1 MDNEK
6 DLQDFNLDDIMR
18 QLREISD
25 AESTGEI
32 PAVLTDMDAP
42 AQESESQGTVDAD
55 ALELAQQAF
64 SQAARQP
71 DAFVPAAAPELN
83 ASDPLE
89 TFVPEEPALV
99 LDLGPEEPTETAASE
114 STVIEVTLTEDAAPQ
129 FSVPEETDA
138 EPFQPEHAF
147 PAEEPEAGADPTIRV
162 DAFQPEEEAYPEVEA
177 QPEEEVYPEAEAQPE
192 EEDVLPNEGP
202 KTIPLD
208 RSAKLRELKRKLVAG
223 PEKRYYSLSELG
235 VGKLQMGLIA
245 NFILLLLCG
254 IGVVLYSR
262 GMVPASRT
270 KLMIFS
276 QVLGLMLSGL
286 LGCGLM
292 MDGIGDLFHLRYS
305 MNTSLAITFIACM
318 ADAWFCLDEQRVPF
332 CAAFVLEMSMALLAN
347 YHKRTT
353 EMAQLDTMRK
363 ATSLVSL
370 VKEPQFYEKRAGIL
384 RGQGDVEDFME
395 TYSRP
400 SGPELVQRVYAF
412 VALIACIGIAVLTG
426 LLHGTSMAVKIF
438 STSLLVSLP
447 AGYFVA
453 LTRPAALLERR
464 LHMVGAVICGW
475 QGVKKLCGRAVVPLR
490 DKDLFPRG
498 STKLNG
504 IKFYSDRT
512 PAEVVSYTASLI
524 FAAGGGLVPL
534 FRNLLVSRDGTEYP
548 VENFRD
554 YDRGGI
560 GGEVNG
566 EPVLLGTLE
575 FLEDM
580 GVEIP
585 QGTMVNQA
593 IYVSIDGQLAAVI
606 AISYAKMRSA
616 SAGLV
621 SLCGC
626 RKLKTLLLAG
636 DFMMTDS
643 FIRDKFAIRTRR
655 LILPPKE
662 ERAELAARKADPE
675 SDVLALVTRD
685 DLVST
690 AYAITGSMSLRT
702 ACRLG
707 SLIGIVGGIIGII
720 IMLALSYL
728 GSEELL
734 TPARVILYQLV
745 WMIPSLLATEWTR
758 VV

>member
-6 DLQDFNLDDIMR
+6 DMQDFSLEDIMR
-18 QLREISD
+18 QLQE
-25 AESTGEI
+25 ATQENQAAEGPLESTGEI
-32 PAVLTDMDAP
+32 TAIIENLDAAAEPESSAAVFPETDAP
-42 AQESESQGTVDAD
+42 ALSEVDSMELSEAD
-55 ALELAQQAF
+55 ALELAKQAF
-64 SQAARQP
+64 SEAAQEP
-71 DAFVPAAAPELN
+71 EGETIILTEEVPAEPSPAAADTQVYEISEAD
-83 ASDPLE
+83 AS
-89 TFVPEEPALV
+89 EEV
-99 LDLGPEEPTETAASE
+99 TVEVTQEPTRQLDDLSFAAAG
-114 STVIEVTLTEDAAPQ
+114 TEEAAAPQ
-129 FSVPEETDA
+129 
-138 EPFQPEHAF
+138 
-147 PAEEPEAGADPTIRV
+147 EAA
-162 DAFQPEEEAYPEVEA
+162 AQPEEEA
-177 QPEEEVYPEAEAQPE
+177 
-192 EEDVLPNEGP
+192 LPNEGP
-202 KTIPLD
+202 NTIPLD

-223 PEKRYYSLSELG
+223 PEKRYYSLSEMG
-235 VGKLQMGLIA
+235 VGKLQLAMILNLI
-245 NFILLLLCG
+245 ILLLCG
-254 IGVVLYSR
+254 AAIALYSK

-276 QVLGLMLSGL
+276 QVLALMVSGL

-292 MDGIGDLFHLRYS
+292 IDGIMDLFRLRYS
-305 MNTSLAITFIACM
+305 LNSTLAVSFVACM
-318 ADAWFCLDEQRVPF
+318 VDAWFCLDEQRVPY
-332 CAAFVLEMSMALLAN
+332 CAAFVLEMAMAMLAS

-363 ATSLVSL
+363 ATSLTSL

-395 TYSRP
+395 TYNRP
-400 SGPELVQRVYAF
+400 SGPEIVQRVYAF
-412 VALIACIGIAVLTG
+412 VALVACIGITVLTG

-438 STSLLVSLP
+438 STSLLVSVP

-504 IKFYSDRT
+504 IKFYCDRT

-524 FAAGGGLVPL
+524 FEAGGSLVPL
-534 FRNLLVSRDGTEYP
+534 FRNLLVSRGGIEYP

-554 YDRGGI
+554 YGRGGI

-566 EPVLLGTLE
+566 EPILLGSLE
-575 FLEDM
+575 FLQDM

-593 IYVSIDGQLAAVI
+593 VYVSIDGQLAAVI

-636 DFMMTDS
+636 DFMLTDS
-643 FIRDKFAIRTRR
+643 FIREKFNIRTRR
-655 LILPPKE
+655 LILPPQE
-662 ERAELAARKADPE
+662 ERVDLAGRKADPE
-675 SDVLALVTRD
+675 ADVLALLTRD
-685 DLVST
+685 DLISS

-702 ACRLG
+702 ACRVG
-707 SLIGIVGGIIGII
+707 SVIGIVGGIVGIV

-728 GSEELL
+728 GSTELL

-758 VV
+758 IV

>member
-6 DLQDFNLDDIMR
+6 ETLDFNLDDIMR
-18 QLREISD
+18 QLQEATLEND
-25 AESTGEI
+25 AAEDIPESTPE
-32 PAVLTDMDAP
+32 VT
-42 AQESESQGTVDAD
+42 GTVEGSVPAAEEAEQEAFPLTEED

-64 SQAARQP
+64 SEAAQEPEEEALLPENP
-71 DAFVPAAAPELN
+71 DELIPE
-83 ASDPLE
+83 ASDFDEEAPMEGLE
-89 TFVPEEPALV
+89 ALRFEASFPVSEEIPV
-99 LDLGPEEPTETAASE
+99 SQEPTKKMEFPLSSNAA
-114 STVIEVTLTEDAAPQ
+114 
-129 FSVPEETDA
+129 
-138 EPFQPEHAF
+138 
-147 PAEEPEAGADPTIRV
+147 EATQEPTIRV
-162 DAFQPEEEAYPEVEA
+162 VTPEPQEEP
-177 QPEEEVYPEAEAQPE
+177 
-192 EEDVLPNEGP
+192 LPNEGP
-202 KTIPLD
+202 NTIPLD

-223 PEKRYYSLSELG
+223 PEKRYYSLSEVG
-235 VGKLQMGLIA
+235 VGKLQLAMIGNLI
-245 NFILLLLCG
+245 ILLLCG
-254 IGVVLYSR
+254 IAILLYSK
-262 GMVPASRT
+262 GMVPASRN

-276 QVLGLMLSGL
+276 QVLALMVSGL

-305 MNTSLAITFIACM
+305 LNTTLAISFIACM
-318 ADAWFCLDEQRVPF
+318 ADAWFCLDEQRVPY
-332 CAAFVLEMSMALLAN
+332 CAAFVLEMSMAMLAQ

-363 ATSLVSL
+363 ATSLTSL

-400 SGPELVQRVYAF
+400 SGPEIVQRVYAF
-412 VALIACIGIAVLTG
+412 VALIACIGIAALTG
-426 LLHGTSMAVKIF
+426 ILHGTSMAIKIF
-438 STSLLVSLP
+438 STSLLVSVP

-453 LTRPAALLERR
+453 LTRPASLLERR

-504 IKFYSDRT
+504 IKFYSDR
-512 PAEVVSYTASLI
+512 PSAQVVSYAASMI
-524 FAAGGGLVPL
+524 FEAGGGLVPL
-534 FRNLLVSRDGTEYP
+534 FRNLLVSRGATEYP
-548 VENFRD
+548 VESFRD
-554 YDRGGI
+554 YGRGGI

-566 EPVLLGTLE
+566 EPVLVGSLE
-575 FLEDM
+575 FLQEM
-580 GVEIP
+580 GVDIP

-593 IYVSIDGQLAAVI
+593 VYVSIDGQLAAVI

-636 DFMMTDS
+636 DFMMTDG
-643 FIRDKFAIRTRR
+643 FIREKFSIRTRR

-662 ERAELAARKADPE
+662 ERGGLAARKADPDA
-675 SDVLALVTRD
+675 DVLALVTRD

-690 AYAITGSMSLRT
+690 AYAITGAMSLRT
-702 ACRLG
+702 ACRVG
-707 SLIGIVGGIIGII
+707 SFIGIVGGIIGIV

-728 GSEELL
+728 GTTELL

-745 WMIPSLLATEWTR
+745 WLVPNLLATEWTR

>member
-6 DLQDFNLDDIMR
+6 DIQDFSLEDIVR
-18 QLREISD
+18 QLQELPQEEPEEATPAAVTED
-25 AESTGEI
+25 VLAEEDS
-32 PAVLTDMDAP
+32 LF
-42 AQESESQGTVDAD
+42 SES
-55 ALELAQQAF
+55 ALDTLEQAQQAF
-64 SQAARQP
+64 SQAAL
-71 DAFVPAAAPELN
+71 D
-83 ASDPLE
+83 
-89 TFVPEEPALV
+89 PEEAPVGFAEDQEIIEEAVNLNTAPTQVFVFPQEEEPEPLTDALDQQTRQFH
-99 LDLGPEEPTETAASE
+99 LEQDLPSEASEEPTIHVE
-114 STVIEVTLTEDAAPQ
+114 SP
-129 FSVPEETDA
+129 
-138 EPFQPEHAF
+138 QPE
-147 PAEEPEAGADPTIRV
+147 PEQA
-162 DAFQPEEEAYPEVEA
+162 
-177 QPEEEVYPEAEAQPE
+177 
-192 EEDVLPNEGP
+192 P
-202 KTIPLD
+202 KTIPLN

-223 PEKRYYSLSELG
+223 PEKRYYTLSEQG
-235 VGKLQMGLIA
+235 VGKLQICMIV
-245 NFILLLLCG
+245 NFIILLLCG
-254 IGVVLYSR
+254 IAILLHTK
-262 GMVPASRT
+262 GMVPASRF
-270 KLMIFS
+270 KLLIFS
-276 QVLGLMLSGL
+276 QVLALMISGL

-292 MDGIGDLFHLRYS
+292 LDGISDLFHLRYS
-305 MNTSLAITFIACM
+305 LNTTLAVTFIACM
-318 ADAWFCLDEQRVPF
+318 ADAWFCLDEQRVPY
-332 CAAFVLEMSMALLAN
+332 CAAFVLEMSMAMLAS

-370 VKEPQFYEKRAGIL
+370 VKEPQFYEKRSGIL

-395 TYSRP
+395 TYARA
-400 SGPELVQRVYAF
+400 SGPEIVQRVYAF
-412 VALIACIGIAVLTG
+412 VALLSCVGIAALTG
-426 LLHGTSMAVKIF
+426 ILHGTSMAVKIF
-438 STSLLVSLP
+438 STSLLVSAP

-490 DKDLFPRG
+490 EKDLFPRG

-504 IKFYSDRT
+504 IKFYTDRP
-512 PAEVVSYTASLI
+512 PAQVVSYAASLI
-524 FAAGGGLVPL
+524 FTAGGGLVPL
-534 FRNLLVSRDGTEYP
+534 FRNLLASRNGTEYI

-554 YDRGGI
+554 YGRGGI
-560 GGEVNG
+560 GGEMNG
-566 EPVLLGTLE
+566 EPVLLGSLE

-593 IYVSIDGQLAAVI
+593 VYVSIDGQLAAVI

-616 SAGLV
+616 AAGIV

-643 FIRDKFAIRTRR
+643 FIRSKFSIRTRR

-662 ERAELAARKADPE
+662 LRAELAQRKANPE
-675 SDVLALVTRD
+675 ADVLALVTRD

-690 AYAITGSMSLRT
+690 AYAITGSMALRT
-702 ACRLG
+702 ACRVG
-707 SLIGIVGGIIGII
+707 SFIGIIGGITGI
-720 IMLALSYL
+720 VIMLALSYL
-728 GSEELL
+728 GATELL

>member
-6 DLQDFNLDDIMR
+6 DLQDFNLEDIMR
-18 QLREISD
+18 QLREIPQED
-25 AESTGEI
+25 EQIA
-32 PAVLTDMDAP
+32 AP
-42 AQESESQGTVDAD
+42 ADFTQPEESPTQEAPFQGTVDAD

-64 SQAARQP
+64 SQAALEP
-71 DAFVPAAAPELN
+71 DAPTVEAVPVPDTT
-83 ASDPLE
+83 DPLG
-89 TFVPEEPALV
+89 TFAPQEPELV
-99 LDLGPEEPTETAASE
+99 LDLGPEDTFE
-114 STVIEVTLTEDAAPQ
+114 STAPESAPVEAPLPEYTATEEDTPAFSAP
-129 FSVPEETDA
+129 E
-138 EPFQPEHAF
+138 AF
-147 PAEEPEAGADPTIRV
+147 GKDTPQLNISFPTEEPEEAPEAEPTIRV
-162 DAFQPEEEAYPEVEA
+162 DTAQPEEEAEP
-177 QPEEEVYPEAEAQPE
+177 AEAA

-235 VGKLQMGLIA
+235 IGRLQLAMIA

-254 IGVVLYSR
+254 LGILLYSR
-262 GMVPASRT
+262 GMVPASRS
-270 KLMIFS
+270 KLMIYS
-276 QVLGLMLSGL
+276 QVLCLMISGL

-292 MDGIGDLFHLRYS
+292 MDGIGDLFHLRYT

-318 ADAWFCLDEQRVPF
+318 VDAWFCLDEQRVPF
-332 CAAFVLEMSMALLAN
+332 CAAFVLEMSMALLAR

-370 VKEPQFYEKRAGIL
+370 VKEPQFYQKRAGIL

-395 TYSRP
+395 TYNRT
-400 SGPELVQRVYAF
+400 SGPEIVQQVYAF

-453 LTRPAALLERR
+453 LTRPAALLEKR

-534 FRNLLVSRDGTEYP
+534 FRNLLASRDGTEYP

-554 YDRGGI
+554 YERGGI

-566 EPVLLGTLE
+566 EPVLLGTLD

-643 FIRDKFAIRTRR
+643 FIREKFAIRTRR

-662 ERAELAARKADPE
+662 ERTELAARKADPE

-707 SLIGIVGGIIGII
+707 SIIGIVGGIIGIV

>member
-6 DLQDFNLDDIMR
+6 DLQDFNLEDIMR
-18 QLREISD
+18 QLREIPQED
-25 AESTGEI
+25 EQIA
-32 PAVLTDMDAP
+32 AP
-42 AQESESQGTVDAD
+42 ADFTQPEESPTQEAASQGTVDAD

-64 SQAARQP
+64 SQAALEP
-71 DAFVPAAAPELN
+71 DAPTVEAVPVPDTT
-83 ASDPLE
+83 DPLGAFAPQE
-89 TFVPEEPALV
+89 PELV
-99 LDLGPEEPTETAASE
+99 LDLGPEDTFE
-114 STVIEVTLTEDAAPQ
+114 STAPESAPVEASLPEYPVAEEDTPAFSAP
-129 FSVPEETDA
+129 E
-138 EPFQPEHAF
+138 AF
-147 PAEEPEAGADPTIRV
+147 GEDTPQLNISFPTEEPEVVGDPTIRV
-162 DAFQPEEEAYPEVEA
+162 DSIQPEDEVQPEDEA
-177 QPEEEVYPEAEAQPE
+177 QPEA
-192 EEDVLPNEGP
+192 DTLPNEGP

-235 VGKLQMGLIA
+235 IGRLQLAMIA

-254 IGVVLYSR
+254 LGILLYSR
-262 GMVPASRT
+262 GMVPASRS
-270 KLMIFS
+270 KLMIYS
-276 QVLGLMLSGL
+276 QVLCLMISGL

-292 MDGIGDLFHLRYS
+292 MDGIGDLFHLRYT

-318 ADAWFCLDEQRVPF
+318 VDAWFCLDEQRVPF
-332 CAAFVLEMSMALLAN
+332 CAAFVLEMSMAMLAR

-370 VKEPQFYEKRAGIL
+370 VKEPQFYQKRAGIL

-395 TYSRP
+395 TYNRT
-400 SGPELVQRVYAF
+400 SGPEIVQQVYAF
-412 VALIACIGIAVLTG
+412 VALIACTGIAVLTG

-534 FRNLLVSRDGTEYP
+534 FRNLLASRDGTEYP

-554 YDRGGI
+554 YEQGGI

-566 EPVLLGTLE
+566 EPVLLGTLD

-662 ERAELAARKADPE
+662 ERAGLAARKADPE

-707 SLIGIVGGIIGII
+707 SLIGIVGGIIGIV

>member
-6 DLQDFNLDDIMR
+6 DMQDFSLEDIMR
-18 QLREISD
+18 QLQE
-25 AESTGEI
+25 ATQENQAAENPNESTGEI
-32 PAVLTDMDAP
+32 NAIIENLDAAAEP
-42 AQESESQGTVDAD
+42 ESNADVFSETVTVELSEVDSMELSEAD
-55 ALELAQQAF
+55 ALELAKQAF
-64 SQAARQP
+64 SEAAQEPEAETIILTEEVPAEPSQAAADTRVYEIPEADASEEVTVELTQEPTRQL
-71 DAFVPAAAPELN
+71 DDLSFAAA
-83 ASDPLE
+83 
-89 TFVPEEPALV
+89 
-99 LDLGPEEPTETAASE
+99 GTEKT
-114 STVIEVTLTEDAAPQ
+114 AAPQ
-129 FSVPEETDA
+129 
-138 EPFQPEHAF
+138 
-147 PAEEPEAGADPTIRV
+147 EAA
-162 DAFQPEEEAYPEVEA
+162 AQPEEEA
-177 QPEEEVYPEAEAQPE
+177 
-192 EEDVLPNEGP
+192 LPNEGP
-202 KTIPLD
+202 NTIPLD

-223 PEKRYYSLSELG
+223 PEKRYYSLSEMG
-235 VGKLQMGLIA
+235 VGKLQLAMILNLI
-245 NFILLLLCG
+245 ILLLCG
-254 IGVVLYSR
+254 AAIALYSK

-276 QVLGLMLSGL
+276 QVLALMVSGL

-292 MDGIGDLFHLRYS
+292 IDGIMDLFRLRYS
-305 MNTSLAITFIACM
+305 LNSTLAVSFVACM
-318 ADAWFCLDEQRVPF
+318 ADAWFCLDEQRVPY
-332 CAAFVLEMSMALLAN
+332 CAAFVLEMAMAMLAS

-363 ATSLVSL
+363 ATSLTSL

-395 TYSRP
+395 TYNRP

-412 VALIACIGIAVLTG
+412 VALLACIGITVLTG

-438 STSLLVSLP
+438 STSLLVSVP

-504 IKFYSDRT
+504 IKFYCDRT

-524 FAAGGGLVPL
+524 FEAGGSLVPL
-534 FRNLLVSRDGTEYP
+534 FRNLLVSRGGIEYP
-548 VENFRD
+548 VEHFRD
-554 YDRGGI
+554 YGRGGI

-566 EPVLLGTLE
+566 EPILLGSLE
-575 FLEDM
+575 FLQDM

-593 IYVSIDGQLAAVI
+593 VYVSIDGQLAAVI

-626 RKLKTLLLAG
+626 RRLKTLLLAG
-636 DFMMTDS
+636 DFMLTDG
-643 FIRDKFAIRTRR
+643 FIREKFNIRTRR
-655 LILPPKE
+655 LILPPQE
-662 ERAELAARKADPE
+662 ERADLAARKADPE
-675 SDVLALVTRD
+675 ADVLALLTRD
-685 DLVST
+685 DLISS

-702 ACRLG
+702 ACRVG
-707 SLIGIVGGIIGII
+707 SVIGIVGGIVGIV

-728 GSEELL
+728 GSTELL

-758 VV
+758 IV

>member
-6 DLQDFNLDDIMR
+6 ENLDFSLESIMR
-18 QLREISD
+18 QLQEATQENNAPENNPED
-25 AESTGEI
+25 TGEI
-32 PAVLTDMDAP
+32 SAILSNLDAP
-42 AQESESQGTVDAD
+42 ADVTEEAIFPLSESD

-64 SQAARQP
+64 SEAAQEP
-71 DAFVPAAAPELN
+71 ESQEIPLEGAAPDIPEIDDALL
-83 ASDPLE
+83 PQELE
-89 TFVPEEPALV
+89 TLRFESAPDLQEETS
-99 LDLGPEEPTETAASE
+99 EE
-114 STVIEVTLTEDAAPQ
+114 TLSFPSDAEQAPQ
-129 FSVPEETDA
+129 E
-138 EPFQPEHAF
+138 
-147 PAEEPEAGADPTIRV
+147 PTIRV
-162 DAFQPEEEAYPEVEA
+162 ETQE
-177 QPEEEVYPEAEAQPE
+177 PEAPPQDEP
-192 EEDVLPNEGP
+192 LPNEGS

-223 PEKRYYSLSELG
+223 PEKLYYSLSEIG
-235 VGKLQMGLIA
+235 VGKLQIAMILNLI
-245 NFILLLLCG
+245 ILLLCG
-254 IGVVLYSR
+254 IAIVLYTK
-262 GMVPASRT
+262 GMVPASRN

-276 QVLGLMLSGL
+276 QVLALMVSGL
-286 LGCGLM
+286 LGSSLM
-292 MDGIGDLFHLRYS
+292 MDGISDLFHLRYS
-305 MNTSLAITFIACM
+305 LNTTLAISFLACL

-332 CAAFVLEMSMALLAN
+332 CAAFVLEMAMAMLGR
-347 YHKRTT
+347 YHQRTT

-363 ATSLVSL
+363 ATSLTSL
-370 VKEPQFYEKRAGIL
+370 VKEPHFYEKRAGIL

-395 TYSRP
+395 TYHRV
-400 SGPELVQRVYAF
+400 SGPEIVQRVYAF

-426 LLHGTSMAVKIF
+426 ILHGTSMAVKIF
-438 STSLLVSLP
+438 STSLLVSVP

-504 IKFYSDRT
+504 IKFYSDR
-512 PAEVVSYTASLI
+512 PNAQVVSYTASLI
-524 FAAGGGLVPL
+524 FEAGGGLVPL
-534 FRNLLVSRDGTEYP
+534 FRNLLVSRSGTEYP

-554 YDRGGI
+554 YGRGGI

-566 EPVLLGTLE
+566 EPVLLGNLE
-575 FLEDM
+575 FLQDM

-593 IYVSIDGQLAAVI
+593 VYVSIDGQLAAVI

-636 DFMMTDS
+636 DFMMTDG
-643 FIRDKFAIRTRR
+643 FIREKFSIRTRR

-662 ERAELAARKADPE
+662 NRAELAARRADPE
-675 SDVLALVTRD
+675 ADVLALVTRD

-690 AYAITGSMSLRT
+690 AYAITGAMSLRT
-702 ACRLG
+702 ASRVG
-707 SLIGIVGGIIGII
+707 SFIGIIGGICGI
-720 IMLALSYL
+720 AIMLALSYL
-728 GSEELL
+728 GTTELL

-745 WMIPSLLATEWTR
+745 WMIPSFFATEWTR

>member
-6 DLQDFNLDDIMR
+6 DTMDFSLDDIVR
-18 QLREISD
+18 QLQEATQENSASED
-25 AESTGEI
+25 TGQIGAILEN
-32 PAVLTDMDAP
+32 LEAP
-42 AQESESQGTVDAD
+42 ADPIEEAVFPLTEAD

-64 SQAARQP
+64 SEAAQEP
-71 DAFVPAAAPELN
+71 IADISADEPGLPALDDSIPQEN
-83 ASDPLE
+83 TASDGLE
-89 TFVPEEPALV
+89 SLHFEPAPV
-99 LDLGPEEPTETAASE
+99 LTEEPT
-114 STVIEVTLTEDAAPQ
+114 VTQ
-129 FSVPEETDA
+129 EETKVM
-138 EPFQPEHAF
+138 EF
-147 PAEEPEAGADPTIRV
+147 PLSSGITEATQEPTIRV
-162 DAFQPEEEAYPEVEA
+162 AAPEPEDALKEEP
-177 QPEEEVYPEAEAQPE
+177 
-192 EEDVLPNEGP
+192 LPNEGP
-202 KTIPLD
+202 RTIPLD
-208 RSAKLRELKRKLVAG
+208 RSSKLRELKRKLVAG
-223 PEKRYYSLSELG
+223 PEKRYYSLSEVS
-235 VGKLQMGLIA
+235 VGRLQAGMIL
-245 NFILLLLCG
+245 NFIILMLCG
-254 IGVVLYSR
+254 IGIVLYTKN
-262 GMVPASRT
+262 MIPASRN

-276 QVLGLMLSGL
+276 QVLALMVSGL

-305 MNTSLAITFIACM
+305 LNTTLAISFIACM
-318 ADAWFCLDEQRVPF
+318 ADAWFCLDEQRVPY
-332 CAAFVLEMSMALLAN
+332 CAAFVLEMSAAMLSR
-347 YHKRTT
+347 YHKHTT

-363 ATSLVSL
+363 ATGLTSL
-370 VKEPQFYEKRAGIL
+370 VKEPQFYDKRAGIL

-395 TYSRP
+395 TYSRV
-400 SGPELVQRVYAF
+400 SGPEIVQRVYAF
-412 VALIACIGIAVLTG
+412 VALIACIGIAALTFI
-426 LLHGTSMAVKIF
+426 LHGTSMAVKIF
-438 STSLLVSLP
+438 STSMLVSVP
-447 AGYFVA
+447 AGYFIA
-453 LTRPAALLERR
+453 LTRPASLLERR

-504 IKFYSDRT
+504 IKFYSDRPNT
-512 PAEVVSYTASLI
+512 QVVSYTASLI
-524 FAAGGGLVPL
+524 FEAGGGLVPL
-534 FRNLLVSRDGTEYP
+534 FRNLLVSRSGTEYP

-554 YDRGGI
+554 YGRGGI

-566 EPVLLGTLE
+566 EPVLLGNLE
-575 FLEDM
+575 FLQDM

-643 FIRDKFAIRTRR
+643 FIRDKFSIRTRR

-662 ERAELAARKADPE
+662 QRGELAARKADPDG
-675 SDVLALVTRD
+675 DVLALVTRD

-690 AYAITGSMSLRT
+690 AYAITGAMSLRT
-702 ACRLG
+702 SCRVG
-707 SLIGIVGGIIGII
+707 SIIGIFGGIVGIV

-728 GSEELL
+728 GTTELL
-734 TPARVILYQLV
+734 SPARVLLYQLV

>member
-6 DLQDFNLDDIMR
+6 DLQDFSLDDIMR
-18 QLREISD
+18 QLREIPQEDDPTTDGFSAVMNPPQTPPEEQDDPLEDVNVGVDVD
-25 AESTGEI
+25 AD
-32 PAVLTDMDAP
+32 VDADVD
-42 AQESESQGTVDAD
+42 VDAD

-64 SQAARQP
+64 SQAAQEPEPAPSLDDTDPLGSFAPEEAAPVFEVSEEESTLEPPVQEAFEEEAPQP
-71 DAFVPAAAPELN
+71 DHSPAPEE
-83 ASDPLE
+83 APSE
-89 TFVPEEPALV
+89 QA
-99 LDLGPEEPTETAASE
+99 PT
-114 STVIEVTLTEDAAPQ
+114 IRMDAFAQ
-129 FSVPEETDA
+129 
-138 EPFQPEHAF
+138 
-147 PAEEPEAGADPTIRV
+147 EEPEA
-162 DAFQPEEEAYPEVEA
+162 
-177 QPEEEVYPEAEAQPE
+177 
-192 EEDVLPNEGP
+192 DVLPNEGP
-202 KTIPLD
+202 KTIPLN

-223 PEKRYYSLSELG
+223 PEKRYYSLSEQG
-235 VGKLQMGLIA
+235 IGKLQLAMIA
-245 NFILLLLCG
+245 NLIIFLLCCL
-254 IGVVLYSR
+254 GVLLYSK
-262 GMVPASRT
+262 GMVPASRS
-270 KLMIFS
+270 KLLIYS
-276 QVLGLMLSGL
+276 QVLALMVSGL

-305 MNTSLAITFIACM
+305 LNTTLAISFIACM
-318 ADAWFCLDEQRVPF
+318 ADAWFCLDEQRVPY
-332 CAAFVLEMSMALLAN
+332 CAAFVLEMSMAMLAH
-347 YHKRTT
+347 YHRRTT

-363 ATSLVSL
+363 ATSLTSL
-370 VKEPQFYEKRAGIL
+370 VKEPGYYEKRAGIL

-395 TYSRP
+395 TYARS
-400 SGPELVQRVYAF
+400 SGPEIVQRVYAF
-412 VALIACIGIAVLTG
+412 VALIACIGIAVLTW
-426 LLHGTSMAVKIF
+426 LLHGPSMAVKIF
-438 STSLLVSLP
+438 STSLLVSVP

-512 PAEVVSYTASLI
+512 SAEVVSYTASLI

-534 FRNLLVSRDGTEYP
+534 FRNLLVSRSGTEYP

-554 YDRGGI
+554 YGRGGI

-566 EPVLLGTLE
+566 EPVLLGNLE
-575 FLEDM
+575 FLQDM

-585 QGTMVNQA
+585 QGTMVSQA

-616 SAGLV
+616 SAGIV

-643 FIRDKFAIRTRR
+643 FIRNKFSIRTRR
-655 LILPPKE
+655 LILPPQE
-662 ERAELAARKADPE
+662 IRAELAAREADPE
-675 SDVLALVTRD
+675 ADVLALVTRD

-702 ACRLG
+702 ACRVG
-707 SLIGIVGGIIGII
+707 SFIGIVGGIIGIL

-728 GSEELL
+728 GYTELL
-734 TPARVILYQLV
+734 SPARVLLYQLV
-745 WMIPSLLATEWTR
+745 WLVPSLLATEWTR

>member
-1 MDNEK
+1 MKPCASAWVKQGGLDMDNEK
-6 DLQDFNLDDIMR
+6 DMQDFSLEDIMR
-18 QLREISD
+18 QLQE
-25 AESTGEI
+25 ATQENQAAENPNESTGEI
-32 PAVLTDMDAP
+32 NAIIENLDAAAEP
-42 AQESESQGTVDAD
+42 ESNADVFSETVTVELSEVDSMELSEAD
-55 ALELAQQAF
+55 ALELAKQAF
-64 SQAARQP
+64 SEAAQEPEAETIILTEEVPAEPSQAAADTRVYEIPEADASEEVTVELTQEPTRQL
-71 DAFVPAAAPELN
+71 DDLSFAAA
-83 ASDPLE
+83 
-89 TFVPEEPALV
+89 
-99 LDLGPEEPTETAASE
+99 GTEKT
-114 STVIEVTLTEDAAPQ
+114 AAPQ
-129 FSVPEETDA
+129 
-138 EPFQPEHAF
+138 
-147 PAEEPEAGADPTIRV
+147 EAA
-162 DAFQPEEEAYPEVEA
+162 AQPEEEA
-177 QPEEEVYPEAEAQPE
+177 
-192 EEDVLPNEGP
+192 LPNEGP
-202 KTIPLD
+202 NTIPLD

-223 PEKRYYSLSELG
+223 PEKRYYSLSEMG
-235 VGKLQMGLIA
+235 VGKLQLAMILNLI
-245 NFILLLLCG
+245 ILLLCG
-254 IGVVLYSR
+254 AAIALYSK

-276 QVLGLMLSGL
+276 QVLALMVSGL

-292 MDGIGDLFHLRYS
+292 IDGIMDLFRLRYS
-305 MNTSLAITFIACM
+305 LNSTLAVSFVACM
-318 ADAWFCLDEQRVPF
+318 ADAWFCLDEQRVPY
-332 CAAFVLEMSMALLAN
+332 CAAFVLEMAMAMLAS

-363 ATSLVSL
+363 ATSLTSL

-395 TYSRP
+395 TYNRP

-412 VALIACIGIAVLTG
+412 VALLACIGITVLTG

-438 STSLLVSLP
+438 STSLLVSVP

-504 IKFYSDRT
+504 IKFYCDRT

-524 FAAGGGLVPL
+524 FEAGGSLVPL
-534 FRNLLVSRDGTEYP
+534 FRNLLVSRGGIEYP
-548 VENFRD
+548 VEHFRD
-554 YDRGGI
+554 YGRGGI

-566 EPVLLGTLE
+566 EPILLGSLE
-575 FLEDM
+575 FLQDM

-593 IYVSIDGQLAAVI
+593 VYVSIDGQLAAVI

-626 RKLKTLLLAG
+626 RRLKTLLLAG
-636 DFMMTDS
+636 DFMLTDG
-643 FIRDKFAIRTRR
+643 FIREKFNIRTRR
-655 LILPPKE
+655 LILPPQE
-662 ERAELAARKADPE
+662 ERADLAARKADPE
-675 SDVLALVTRD
+675 ADVLALLTRD
-685 DLVST
+685 DLISS

-702 ACRLG
+702 ACRVG
-707 SLIGIVGGIIGII
+707 SVIGIVGGIVGIV

-728 GSEELL
+728 GSTELL

-758 VV
+758 IV

>member
-1 MDNEK
+1 MKPCASAWVKQGGLDMDNEK
-6 DLQDFNLDDIMR
+6 DMQDFSLEDIMR
-18 QLREISD
+18 QLQE
-25 AESTGEI
+25 ATQENQAAENPNESTGEI
-32 PAVLTDMDAP
+32 NAIIENLDAAAEP
-42 AQESESQGTVDAD
+42 ESNADVFSETVTVELSEVDSMELSEAD
-55 ALELAQQAF
+55 ALELAKQAF
-64 SQAARQP
+64 SEAAQEPEAETIILTEEVPAEPSQAAADTRAYEIPEADASEEVTVELTQEPTRQL
-71 DAFVPAAAPELN
+71 DDLSFAAAGKE
-83 ASDPLE
+83 
-89 TFVPEEPALV
+89 
-99 LDLGPEEPTETAASE
+99 ETAAPQE
-114 STVIEVTLTEDAAPQ
+114 AA
-129 FSVPEETDA
+129 A
-138 EPFQPEHAF
+138 
-147 PAEEPEAGADPTIRV
+147 
-162 DAFQPEEEAYPEVEA
+162 QPEEEA
-177 QPEEEVYPEAEAQPE
+177 
-192 EEDVLPNEGP
+192 LPNEGP
-202 KTIPLD
+202 NTIPLD

-223 PEKRYYSLSELG
+223 PEKRYYSLSEMG
-235 VGKLQMGLIA
+235 VGKLQLAMILNLI
-245 NFILLLLCG
+245 ILLLCG
-254 IGVVLYSR
+254 AAIALYSK

-276 QVLGLMLSGL
+276 QVLALMVSGL

-292 MDGIGDLFHLRYS
+292 IDGIMDLFRLRYS
-305 MNTSLAITFIACM
+305 LNSTLAVSFVACM
-318 ADAWFCLDEQRVPF
+318 ADAWFCLDEQRVPY
-332 CAAFVLEMSMALLAN
+332 CAAFVLEMAMAMLAS

-363 ATSLVSL
+363 ATSLTSL

-395 TYSRP
+395 TYNRP

-412 VALIACIGIAVLTG
+412 VALLACIGITVLTG

-438 STSLLVSLP
+438 STSLLVSVP

-504 IKFYSDRT
+504 IKFYCDRT

-524 FAAGGGLVPL
+524 FEAGGSLVPL
-534 FRNLLVSRDGTEYP
+534 FRNLLVSRGGIEYP

-554 YDRGGI
+554 YGRGGI

-566 EPVLLGTLE
+566 EPILLGSLE
-575 FLEDM
+575 FLQDM

-593 IYVSIDGQLAAVI
+593 VYVSIDGQLAAVI

-636 DFMMTDS
+636 DFMLTDG
-643 FIRDKFAIRTRR
+643 FIREKFNIRTRR
-655 LILPPKE
+655 LILPPQE
-662 ERAELAARKADPE
+662 ERADLAARKADPE
-675 SDVLALVTRD
+675 ADVLALLTRD
-685 DLVST
+685 DLISS

-702 ACRLG
+702 ACRVG
-707 SLIGIVGGIIGII
+707 SVIGIVGGIVGIV

-728 GSEELL
+728 GSTELL

-758 VV
+758 IV

>member
-6 DLQDFNLDDIMR
+6 DLQDFNLEDIMR
-18 QLREISD
+18 QLREIPQED
-25 AESTGEI
+25 AQTAE
-32 PAVLTDMDAP
+32 PADFSQPEAAP
-42 AQESESQGTVDAD
+42 AEEAAFQGTVDAD

-64 SQAARQP
+64 SQAAQEIDAPIAGAVPVP
-71 DAFVPAAAPELN
+71 DVT
-83 ASDPLE
+83 DPMG
-89 TFVPEEPALV
+89 TFVPQEPELV
-99 LDLGPEEPTETAASE
+99 LDLGPEEPLEN
-114 STVIEVTLTEDAAPQ
+114 AAPE
-129 FSVPEETDA
+129 SLPPEEA
-138 EPFQPEHAF
+138 APEVFGDEASQLNVTFHTA
-147 PAEEPEAGADPTIRV
+147 EPEAGDTPTIRIEF
-162 DAFQPEEEAYPEVEA
+162 AQPEEEPQPEEEA
-177 QPEEEVYPEAEAQPE
+177 QPEEELQPE
-192 EEDVLPNEGP
+192 EEAQPGEAPRTEDDSLPNEGP

-235 VGKLQMGLIA
+235 IGRLQLAIIA
-245 NFILLLLCG
+245 NFIVLLLCG
-254 IGVVLYSR
+254 LGVVLYSR
-262 GMVPASRT
+262 GMVPASRG
-270 KLMIFS
+270 KLMIYS
-276 QVLGLMLSGL
+276 QVLCLMVSGL

-292 MDGIGDLFHLRYS
+292 MDGIGDLFRLRYT

-318 ADAWFCLDEQRVPF
+318 VDAWFCLDEQRVPF
-332 CAAFVLEMSMALLAN
+332 CAAFVLEMSTALLAR

-370 VKEPQFYEKRAGIL
+370 VKEPQFYQKRAGIL

-395 TYSRP
+395 TYSRA
-400 SGPELVQRVYAF
+400 SGPEIVQQVYAF

-447 AGYFVA
+447 AGYFIA
-453 LTRPAALLERR
+453 LTRPAALLEKR

-504 IKFYSDRT
+504 IKFYSERT

-534 FRNLLVSRDGTEYP
+534 FRNLLTSRDGTEYP

-554 YDRGGI
+554 YEQGGI

-566 EPVLLGTLE
+566 EPVLLGTLD

-593 IYVSIDGQLAAVI
+593 IYVSIDGQLSAVI

-643 FIRDKFAIRTRR
+643 FIRDKFSIRTRR

-662 ERAELAARKADPE
+662 ERAGLAARKADPE

-702 ACRLG
+702 SCRLG
-707 SLIGIVGGIIGII
+707 SIVGIVGGIVGIV

-745 WMIPSLLATEWTR
+745 WMVPSLLATEWTR
-758 VV
+758 GV

>member
-6 DLQDFNLDDIMR
+6 DMQDFSLEDIMR
-18 QLREISD
+18 QLQE
-25 AESTGEI
+25 ATQENQAAEGPLESTGEI
-32 PAVLTDMDAP
+32 NAIIENLDAAAEPESSADVFSEAVTL
-42 AQESESQGTVDAD
+42 ELSEADSMELSEAD
-55 ALELAQQAF
+55 ALELAKQAF
-64 SQAARQP
+64 SEAAQE
-71 DAFVPAAAPELN
+71 PE
-83 ASDPLE
+83 DE
-89 TFVPEEPALV
+89 TVIEAEAPEEPSPMAADTQV
-99 LDLGPEEPTETAASE
+99 YDFSQKEEAEETPAAVSQEDTRQLDDLSFAAGTEETAA
-114 STVIEVTLTEDAAPQ
+114 
-129 FSVPEETDA
+129 
-138 EPFQPEHAF
+138 
-147 PAEEPEAGADPTIRV
+147 
-162 DAFQPEEEAYPEVEA
+162 A
-177 QPEEEVYPEAEAQPE
+177 QPEEEP
-192 EEDVLPNEGP
+192 LPNEGP
-202 KTIPLD
+202 NTIPLD

-223 PEKRYYSLSELG
+223 PEKRYYSLSEMG
-235 VGKLQMGLIA
+235 VGKLQLAMILNLI
-245 NFILLLLCG
+245 ILLLCG
-254 IGVVLYSR
+254 AAIALYSR

-276 QVLGLMLSGL
+276 QVLALMVSGL

-292 MDGIGDLFHLRYS
+292 IDGIMDLFRLRYS
-305 MNTSLAITFIACM
+305 LNSTLAVSFIACM
-318 ADAWFCLDEQRVPF
+318 VDAWFCLDEQRVPY
-332 CAAFVLEMSMALLAN
+332 CAAFVLEMAMAMLAS

-363 ATSLVSL
+363 ATSLTSL

-412 VALIACIGIAVLTG
+412 VALLACIGITVLTG

-438 STSLLVSLP
+438 STSLLVSVP

-504 IKFYSDRT
+504 IKFYCDRT

-524 FAAGGGLVPL
+524 FEAGGSLVPL
-534 FRNLLVSRDGTEYP
+534 FRNLLVSRGGIEYP

-554 YDRGGI
+554 YGRGGI

-566 EPVLLGTLE
+566 EPILLGSLE
-575 FLEDM
+575 FLQDM

-593 IYVSIDGQLAAVI
+593 VYVSIDGQLAAVI

-636 DFMMTDS
+636 DFMLTDS
-643 FIRDKFAIRTRR
+643 FIREKFNIRTRR
-655 LILPPKE
+655 LILPPQE
-662 ERAELAARKADPE
+662 ARADLAARKADPE
-675 SDVLALVTRD
+675 ADVLALLTRD
-685 DLVST
+685 DLISS
-690 AYAITGSMSLRT
+690 AYTITGSMSLRT
-702 ACRLG
+702 ACRVG
-707 SLIGIVGGIIGII
+707 SIIGIVGGIVGIV

-728 GSEELL
+728 GSTELL

-758 VV
+758 IV

>member
-6 DLQDFNLDDIMR
+6 DTMDFSLDDIVR
-18 QLREISD
+18 QLQEATQENSASED
-25 AESTGEI
+25 TGQIGAILEN
-32 PAVLTDMDAP
+32 LEAP
-42 AQESESQGTVDAD
+42 ADPIEEAVFPLTEAD

-64 SQAARQP
+64 SEAAQEP
-71 DAFVPAAAPELN
+71 VADIIADEPGLPALDDSIPQEN
-83 ASDPLE
+83 TASDGLE
-89 TFVPEEPALV
+89 SLHFEPAPV
-99 LDLGPEEPTETAASE
+99 LSEEPTVS
-114 STVIEVTLTEDAAPQ
+114 Q
-129 FSVPEETDA
+129 EETKVM
-138 EPFQPEHAF
+138 EF
-147 PAEEPEAGADPTIRV
+147 PLSSGTTEATQEPTIRV
-162 DAFQPEEEAYPEVEA
+162 AAPEPEDAPKEEP
-177 QPEEEVYPEAEAQPE
+177 
-192 EEDVLPNEGP
+192 LPNEGP
-202 KTIPLD
+202 RTIPLD
-208 RSAKLRELKRKLVAG
+208 RSSKLRELKRKLVAG
-223 PEKRYYSLSELG
+223 PEKRYYSLSEVS
-235 VGKLQMGLIA
+235 VGRLQAGMIL
-245 NFILLLLCG
+245 NFIILMLCG
-254 IGVVLYSR
+254 IGIVLYTKN
-262 GMVPASRT
+262 MIPASRN

-276 QVLGLMLSGL
+276 QVLALMVSGL

-305 MNTSLAITFIACM
+305 LNTTLAISFIACM
-318 ADAWFCLDEQRVPF
+318 ADAWFCLDEQRVPY
-332 CAAFVLEMSMALLAN
+332 CAAFVLEMSAAMLSR
-347 YHKRTT
+347 YHKHTT

-363 ATSLVSL
+363 ATGLTSL
-370 VKEPQFYEKRAGIL
+370 VKEPQFYDKRAGIL

-395 TYSRP
+395 TYSRV
-400 SGPELVQRVYAF
+400 SGPEIVQRVYAF
-412 VALIACIGIAVLTG
+412 VALIACIGIAALTFI
-426 LLHGTSMAVKIF
+426 LHGTSMAVKIF
-438 STSLLVSLP
+438 STSMLVSVP
-447 AGYFVA
+447 AGYFIA
-453 LTRPAALLERR
+453 LTRPASLLERR

-504 IKFYSDRT
+504 IKFYSDRSNT
-512 PAEVVSYTASLI
+512 QVVSYTASLI
-524 FAAGGGLVPL
+524 FEAGGGLVPL
-534 FRNLLVSRDGTEYP
+534 FRNLLVSRSGTEYP

-554 YDRGGI
+554 YGRGGI

-566 EPVLLGTLE
+566 EPVLLGNLE
-575 FLEDM
+575 FLQDM

-643 FIRDKFAIRTRR
+643 FIRDKFSIRTRR

-662 ERAELAARKADPE
+662 QRGELAARKADPDG
-675 SDVLALVTRD
+675 DVLALVTRD

-690 AYAITGSMSLRT
+690 AYAITGAMSLRT
-702 ACRLG
+702 SCRVG
-707 SLIGIVGGIIGII
+707 SIIGIFGGIVGIV

-728 GSEELL
+728 GTTELL
-734 TPARVILYQLV
+734 SPARVLLYQLV
-745 WMIPSLLATEWTR
+745 WLIPSFLATEWTR

>member
-6 DLQDFNLDDIMR
+6 DMQDFSLEDIMR
-18 QLREISD
+18 QLQEATQENQASEGPL
-25 AESTGEI
+25 ESTGEI
-32 PAVLTDMDAP
+32 TAIIENLDAAAEPESSATVFPKTDAP
-42 AQESESQGTVDAD
+42 ALSEVDSMELSEAD
-55 ALELAQQAF
+55 ALELAKQAF
-64 SQAARQP
+64 SEAAQEP
-71 DAFVPAAAPELN
+71 EAETAPE
-83 ASDPLE
+83 AE
-89 TFVPEEPALV
+89 TVIEAEPSAMAAETQVYDFPQKEESGEIPADV
-99 LDLGPEEPTETAASE
+99 SQEATRQLDDLSFAAGTEETAA
-114 STVIEVTLTEDAAPQ
+114 A
-129 FSVPEETDA
+129 
-138 EPFQPEHAF
+138 
-147 PAEEPEAGADPTIRV
+147 
-162 DAFQPEEEAYPEVEA
+162 QPEEEA
-177 QPEEEVYPEAEAQPE
+177 
-192 EEDVLPNEGP
+192 LPNEGP
-202 KTIPLD
+202 NTIPLD

-223 PEKRYYSLSELG
+223 PEKRYYSLSEMG
-235 VGKLQMGLIA
+235 VGKLQLAMILNLI
-245 NFILLLLCG
+245 ILLLCG
-254 IGVVLYSR
+254 AAIALYSK

-276 QVLGLMLSGL
+276 QVLALMVSGL

-292 MDGIGDLFHLRYS
+292 IDGIMDLFRLRYS
-305 MNTSLAITFIACM
+305 LNSTLAVSFVACM
-318 ADAWFCLDEQRVPF
+318 VDAWFCLDEQRVPY
-332 CAAFVLEMSMALLAN
+332 CAAFVLEMAMAMLAS

-363 ATSLVSL
+363 ATSLTSL
-370 VKEPQFYEKRAGIL
+370 VKELQFYEKRAGIL

-400 SGPELVQRVYAF
+400 SGPEIVQRVYAF
-412 VALIACIGIAVLTG
+412 VALVACIGITVLTG

-438 STSLLVSLP
+438 STSLLVSVP

-504 IKFYSDRT
+504 IKFYCDRT

-524 FAAGGGLVPL
+524 FEAGGSLVPL
-534 FRNLLVSRDGTEYP
+534 FRNLLVSRGGIEYP

-554 YDRGGI
+554 YGRGGI

-566 EPVLLGTLE
+566 EPILLGSLE
-575 FLEDM
+575 FLQDM

-593 IYVSIDGQLAAVI
+593 VYVSIDGQLAAVI

-636 DFMMTDS
+636 DFMLTDS
-643 FIRDKFAIRTRR
+643 FIREKFNIRTRR
-655 LILPPKE
+655 LILPPQE
-662 ERAELAARKADPE
+662 ERVDLAARKADPE
-675 SDVLALVTRD
+675 ADVLALLTRD
-685 DLVST
+685 DLISS

-702 ACRLG
+702 ACRVG
-707 SLIGIVGGIIGII
+707 SVIGIVGGIVGIV

-728 GSEELL
+728 GSTELL

-758 VV
+758 IV

>member
-6 DLQDFNLDDIMR
+6 DMQDFSLEDIMR
-18 QLREISD
+18 QLQEATQENQASEGPL
-25 AESTGEI
+25 ESTSEI
-32 PAVLTDMDAP
+32 TAIIENLDAAAEPESSAAVFPETDAP
-42 AQESESQGTVDAD
+42 ALSEVDSMELSEAD
-55 ALELAQQAF
+55 ALELATQAF
-64 SQAARQP
+64 SVAAQEP
-71 DAFVPAAAPELN
+71 EGETIILTEEVPAEPSPAAADTQVYEISEAD
-83 ASDPLE
+83 AS
-89 TFVPEEPALV
+89 EEV
-99 LDLGPEEPTETAASE
+99 TVEVTQEPTRQLDDLSFAAAG
-114 STVIEVTLTEDAAPQ
+114 TEEAAAPQ
-129 FSVPEETDA
+129 
-138 EPFQPEHAF
+138 
-147 PAEEPEAGADPTIRV
+147 EAA
-162 DAFQPEEEAYPEVEA
+162 AQPEEEA
-177 QPEEEVYPEAEAQPE
+177 
-192 EEDVLPNEGP
+192 LPNEGP
-202 KTIPLD
+202 NTIPLD

-223 PEKRYYSLSELG
+223 PEKRYYSLSEMG
-235 VGKLQMGLIA
+235 VGKLQLAMILNLI
-245 NFILLLLCG
+245 ILLLCG
-254 IGVVLYSR
+254 AAIALYSK

-276 QVLGLMLSGL
+276 QVLALMVSGL

-292 MDGIGDLFHLRYS
+292 IDGIMDLFRLRYS
-305 MNTSLAITFIACM
+305 LNSTLAVSFVACM
-318 ADAWFCLDEQRVPF
+318 VDAWFCLDEQRVTY
-332 CAAFVLEMSMALLAN
+332 CAAFVLEMAMAMLAS

-363 ATSLVSL
+363 ATSLTSL

-400 SGPELVQRVYAF
+400 SGPEIVQRVYAF
-412 VALIACIGIAVLTG
+412 VALVACIGITVLTG

-438 STSLLVSLP
+438 STSLLVSVP

-504 IKFYSDRT
+504 IKFYCDRT

-524 FAAGGGLVPL
+524 FEAGGSLVPL
-534 FRNLLVSRDGTEYP
+534 FRNLLVSRGGIEYP

-554 YDRGGI
+554 YGRGGI

-566 EPVLLGTLE
+566 EPILLGSLE
-575 FLEDM
+575 FLQDM

-593 IYVSIDGQLAAVI
+593 VYVSIDGQLAAVI

-636 DFMMTDS
+636 DFMLTDS
-643 FIRDKFAIRTRR
+643 FIREKFNIRTRR
-655 LILPPKE
+655 LILPPQE
-662 ERAELAARKADPE
+662 ERVDLAARKADPE
-675 SDVLALVTRD
+675 ADVLALLTRD
-685 DLVST
+685 DLISS

-702 ACRLG
+702 ACRVG
-707 SLIGIVGGIIGII
+707 SVIGIVGGIVGIV

-728 GSEELL
+728 GSTELL

-758 VV
+758 IV

>member
-1 MDNEK
+1 MENEK
-6 DLQDFNLDDIMR
+6 DTLDFSMDDIMR
-18 QLREISD
+18 QLQEATLEND
-25 AESTGEI
+25 AMEESPGAEAAI
-32 PAVLTDMDAP
+32 PDPQSPAPEETEAQTPDEEAP
-42 AQESESQGTVDAD
+42 AAEELELTLPEDSEAD
-55 ALELAQQAF
+55 ALELAQLAF
-64 SQAARQP
+64 SQAAQE
-71 DAFVPAAAPELN
+71 PAAAPRVSDDTDPLGTFVPPAEETEAAVEEAAIAPE
-83 ASDPLE
+83 ASDP
-89 TFVPEEPALV
+89 AL
-99 LDLGPEEPTETAASE
+99 DE
-114 STVIEVTLTEDAAPQ
+114 SEDAPAPTSQ
-129 FSVPEETDA
+129 EA
-138 EPFQPEHAF
+138 EFQ
-147 PAEEPEAGADPTIRV
+147 EPS
-162 DAFQPEEEAYPEVEA
+162 QQEA
-177 QPEEEVYPEAEAQPE
+177 QGSDSQEEKA
-192 EEDVLPNEGP
+192 P

-208 RSAKLRELKRKLVAG
+208 RSSKLRELKRKLVAG

-235 VGKLQMGLIA
+235 VGRLQVTMIL
-245 NFILLLLCG
+245 NFIILLLCG
-254 IGVVLYSR
+254 IAIVLYSK
-262 GMVPASRT
+262 GMVPASRN

-276 QVLGLMLSGL
+276 QVLALMVSGL

-292 MDGIGDLFHLRYS
+292 MDGISDLFHLRYS
-305 MNTSLAITFIACM
+305 LNTTLSITFIACM
-318 ADAWFCLDEQRVPF
+318 ADAWFCLDEQRVPY
-332 CAAFVLEMSMALLAN
+332 CAAFVLEMSAAMLAE
-347 YHKRTT
+347 YHRRTT

-363 ATSLVSL
+363 ATSLTSL

-395 TYSRP
+395 TYKRV
-400 SGPELVQRVYAF
+400 SGPEIFQRVYAF
-412 VALIACIGIAVLTG
+412 VALLACIGIAVLTY
-426 LLHGTSMAVKIF
+426 LLHGTSMALKIF
-438 STSLLVSLP
+438 PTSLLVSAP

-453 LTRPAALLERR
+453 LTRPASLLERR

-475 QGVKKLCGRAVVPLR
+475 QGVKKLCGRAVIPLR

-504 IKFYSDRT
+504 IKFYSDR
-512 PAEVVSYTASLI
+512 PSAQVVSYTASLI

-534 FRNLLVSRDGTEYP
+534 FRNLLISRSGTEYK
-548 VENFRD
+548 VVNFQD
-554 YDRGGI
+554 YGRGGI

-566 EPVLLGTLE
+566 EPVLLGSLE
-575 FLEDM
+575 FLQEM

-643 FIRDKFAIRTRR
+643 FIRDKFSIRTRR

-662 ERAELAARKADPE
+662 DRAELASRKADPE
-675 SDVLALVTRD
+675 ADVLALVTRD

-690 AYAITGSMSLRT
+690 AYAITGAMSLRT
-702 ACRLG
+702 ATRIG
-707 SLIGIVGGIIGII
+707 SIIGIVGGIVGIV

-728 GSEELL
+728 GSTELL

-758 VV
+758 IV

>member
-6 DLQDFNLDDIMR
+6 DMQDFSLDDIMR
-18 QLREISD
+18 QLQELPQEEPEEAVAPVSAAVTGD
-25 AESTGEI
+25 VSAEEDS
-32 PAVLTDMDAP
+32 LF
-42 AQESESQGTVDAD
+42 SESALD
-55 ALELAQQAF
+55 ALEQAQQAF
-64 SQAARQP
+64 FQAAQ
-71 DAFVPAAAPELN
+71 E
-83 ASDPLE
+83 
-89 TFVPEEPALV
+89 PEEAPDGLTEVQQMTEEAVNLDSAPTQVFVFSQEEEPEPPAEA
-99 LDLGPEEPTETAASE
+99 LDQQTRQFHPEEAMPIPPQEPEEPTT
-114 STVIEVTLTEDAAPQ
+114 
-129 FSVPEETDA
+129 
-138 EPFQPEHAF
+138 
-147 PAEEPEAGADPTIRV
+147 RV
-162 DAFQPEEEAYPEVEA
+162 DAPQPEEPVPPE
-177 QPEEEVYPEAEAQPE
+177 Q
-192 EEDVLPNEGP
+192 GP
-202 KTIPLD
+202 KTIPLN

-223 PEKRYYSLSELG
+223 PEKRYYTLSEQG
-235 VGKLQMGLIA
+235 VGKLQAAMILNLI
-245 NFILLLLCG
+245 ILMLCG
-254 IGVVLYSR
+254 AAIFFYTK
-262 GMVPASRT
+262 GMIPASRS

-276 QVLGLMLSGL
+276 QVLALMVSGL

-292 MDGIGDLFHLRYS
+292 LDGIGDLFHLRYS
-305 MNTSLAITFIACM
+305 LNTTLAISFIACL
-318 ADAWFCLDEQRVPF
+318 ADAWFCLDEQRVPY
-332 CAAFVLEMSMALLAN
+332 CAAFVLEMSMAMLAN

-363 ATSLVSL
+363 ATNLVSL

-395 TYSRP
+395 TYART
-400 SGPELVQRVYAF
+400 SGPEIVQRVYAF
-412 VALIACIGIAVLTG
+412 VALLSCIGIAVLTG
-426 LLHGTSMAVKIF
+426 MLHGSSMAVKIF
-438 STSLLVSLP
+438 STSLLVSVP

-475 QGVKKLCGRAVVPLR
+475 QGVKKLCGRSVVPLR

-504 IKFYSDRT
+504 IKFYSDR
-512 PAEVVSYTASLI
+512 PSAQVVSYAASLI

-534 FRNLLVSRDGTEYP
+534 FRNLLASRSATEYP
-548 VENFRD
+548 VVNFRD
-554 YDRGGI
+554 YGRGGI

-566 EPVLLGTLE
+566 EPVLLGSLE

-585 QGTMVNQA
+585 QGTMVSQA
-593 IYVSIDGQLAAVI
+593 VYVSIDGQLAAVI

-616 SAGLV
+616 AAGIV

-643 FIRDKFAIRTRR
+643 FIRNKFSIRTRR

-662 ERAELAARKADPE
+662 VRAELAQRKANPE
-675 SDVLALVTRD
+675 ADVLALVTRD

-690 AYAITGSMSLRT
+690 AYAITGSMALRT
-702 ACRLG
+702 ACRVG
-707 SLIGIVGGIIGII
+707 SIIGII
-720 IMLALSYL
+720 GGITGIVIMLALSYL
-728 GSEELL
+728 GATELL

-745 WMIPSLLATEWTR
+745 WMIPSWLATEWTR